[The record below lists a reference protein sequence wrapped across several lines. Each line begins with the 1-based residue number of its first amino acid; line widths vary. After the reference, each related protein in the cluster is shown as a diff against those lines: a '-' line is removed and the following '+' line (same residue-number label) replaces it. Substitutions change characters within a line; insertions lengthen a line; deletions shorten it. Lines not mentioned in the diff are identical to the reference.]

1 MHVDIPYKSYG
12 WKPPYTDKV
21 IKYDSVKKHIMN
33 MIEIY
38 SRQEVQKVFKYLL

>member
-21 IKYDSVKKHIMN
+21 IKYDSVKNISN
-33 MIEIY
+33 IDSEIIE
-38 SRQEVQKVFKYLL
+38 